1 MTAPRR
7 PRTPRPDKTGAPS
20 PDRVLDQHRDTLKAL
35 FPVPDPVQLY
45 RPHRSRQIGSAV
57 LGLLLVTGLGG
68 LYAFDPGWQ
77 QDEYQTA
84 IGERRSVLLAD
95 GSRIQLDADSH
106 LQVRSHLRSR
116 RTVLVSGRARF
127 EVAPSRWRRF
137 QVDAGP
143 VQVRNY
149 GTVFDVD
156 RRGDRSEVR
165 LWRGKVGVRVAGR
178 DGEQHLHPGQQLL
191 AGTGPVQQPQPIA
204 AGSGEWTEGRLQ
216 FAQTPLGEVVR
227 SLQRYHRGAIVLDE
241 PGLATLQVSGVF
253 DGDHAATA
261 LALLPEILPVAIHPR
276 DDGSVHISAHH

>member
-1 MTAPRR
+1 ME
-7 PRTPRPDKTGAPS
+7 
-20 PDRVLDQHRDTLKAL
+20 QHRDTLKAL
-35 FPVPDPVQLY
+35 FPVPDAAQLY
-45 RPHRSRQIGSAV
+45 RPHRSRRIGGAV
-57 LGLLLVTGLGG
+57 LGLLLVAGLCG

-77 QDEYQTA
+77 QGDYQTA

-95 GSRIQLDADSH
+95 GSRIELDADSH

-127 EVAPSRWRRF
+127 DVAPSRWRRF

-178 DGEQHLHPGQQLL
+178 DGEQRLHPGQQLL

-261 LALLPEILPVAIHPR
+261 LALLPEILPVAVHQR